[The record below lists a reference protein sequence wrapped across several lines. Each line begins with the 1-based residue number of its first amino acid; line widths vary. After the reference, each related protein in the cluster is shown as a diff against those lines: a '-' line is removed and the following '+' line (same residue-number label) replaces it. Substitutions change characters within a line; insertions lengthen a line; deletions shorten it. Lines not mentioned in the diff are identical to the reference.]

1 MGMSG
6 GFIWFVFAIA
16 IGIWAS
22 NRGRSGFGWFLLAV
36 VISPLLAGVLLVVTK
51 NRAGDD
57 VISTLPSE
65 KTHVRC
71 PQCAEFVLPEAKKC
85 KHCGAELNPDETLRQ
100 RVAENAKRQTSEDLK
115 NLLIGIAFITGLV
128 LFVKFLTS
136 LSY

>member
-1 MGMSG
+1 MGISG

-16 IGIWAS
+16 VGIWAS

-36 VISPLLAGVLLVVTK
+36 VISPLLAGILLAVTK
-51 NRAGDD
+51 NRAGSDT
-57 VISTLPSE
+57 ISTLPSE
-65 KTHVRC
+65 RTHVRC

-85 KHCGAELNPDETLRQ
+85 KHCGAELNADETLRQ

-115 NLLIGIAFITGLV
+115 NLLIGIAFIAGLV